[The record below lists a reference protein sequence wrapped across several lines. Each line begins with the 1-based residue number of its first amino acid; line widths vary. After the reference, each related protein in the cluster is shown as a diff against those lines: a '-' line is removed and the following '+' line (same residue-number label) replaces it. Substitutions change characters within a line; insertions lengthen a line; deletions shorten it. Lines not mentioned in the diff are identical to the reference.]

1 MSEVDAAIVAV
12 TVHPERA
19 RVTRRGRVRLAAGS
33 TELVVTGLPLALLV
47 DSVRVAG
54 HWAESVGAE
63 SVGVDPAGADS
74 VRAAAVRVVGVD
86 VAWRDLVDAPDDRV
100 RAAEAALRD
109 ARREVLAIEAADAGA
124 SAREQLLQRLALRSG
139 DRLAAALADGSAGIA
154 RVTEVGMAVA
164 AQLVEVAASRQAH
177 AERLVDAGRAVD
189 AARAELDRL
198 CHSGRQRRDVV
209 VVVEAD
215 AQGELELELTY
226 VVGGASWSPAYD
238 ARLAGDTVGLTW
250 FGVVTQS
257 TGEDWPAC
265 ELTLS
270 TARPAV
276 ATGVPELD
284 PWWVDV
290 RPPMMPMAAM
300 AAPAMAADSSDE
312 HAVAWKS
319 VRAVEAVAVESTV
332 SASWRLA
339 RPTAVAADGTP
350 HRTTVTSLELPARL
364 DHVTAP
370 ALGAEAHLRA
380 VVTNTGRTLLA
391 GPVSTFLDDAFVGT
405 TAIEQTAP
413 GGEIELAL
421 GVDDRVTVE
430 RELVERTAHKAR
442 FGTSR
447 GAVERWRI
455 TVTNGRV
462 TPARVTVRDRV
473 PVSRHADVKIVDVS
487 FAPEPAERDELGRVE
502 WVAGLDAG
510 ATWTADVRF
519 GVEHA
524 KDTAVTGWQ

>member
-1 MSEVDAAIVAV
+1 MDLTAPIVAV
-12 TVHPERA
+12 TVHPDRA
-19 RVTRRGRVRLAAGS
+19 RVTRRGRVEVAAGS
-33 TELVVTGLPLALLV
+33 TGLVVTGLPLSLLEE
-47 DSVRVAG
+47 SVRVAG
-54 HWAESVGAE
+54 RS
-63 SVGVDPAGADS
+63 
-74 VRAAAVRVVGVD
+74 AAAVRVVGVD

-109 ARREVLAIEAADAGA
+109 ALAEVQVLEGADAGDV
-124 SAREQLLQRLALRSG
+124 AREQMLQRLALRSG
-139 DRLAAALADGSAGIA
+139 DRLAAALADGSAGIG
-154 RVTEVGMAVA
+154 RVSEVGTAVS
-164 AQLVEVAASRQAH
+164 AQLVEVAVGRRAN
-177 AERLVDAGRAVD
+177 AERRREGQRAID

-198 CHSGRQRRDVV
+198 RNSGRQRRDVV
-209 VVVEAD
+209 VAVEAD
-215 AQGELELELTY
+215 DAVELELDLTY
-226 VVGGASWSPAYD
+226 VVHGAGWSSAYD
-238 ARLAGDTVGLTW
+238 ARLAGETLGLTW
-250 FGVVTQS
+250 FGMVTQS
-257 TGEDWPAC
+257 TGEDWPEC

-276 ATGVPELD
+276 TTGVPELD

-300 AAPAMAADSSDE
+300 PAAASFDMAAGGPE
-312 HAVAWKS
+312 RAVARKA
-319 VRAVEAVAVESTV
+319 VPAVEAVAVESTV

-339 RPTAVAADGTP
+339 RPTAVPGDGTP
-350 HRTTVTSLELPARL
+350 HRTTIAAFDLPARL

-380 VVTNTGRTLLA
+380 VVTNSGRTLLA

-405 TAIEQTAP
+405 TALEQTAP

-442 FGTSR
+442 FGSTR

-455 TVTNGRV
+455 TVTNGRT

-473 PVSRHADVKIVDVS
+473 PVSRNAEVKIVDVLL
-487 FAPEPAERDELGRVE
+487 APEPAGRDELGRVE
-502 WVAGLDAG
+502 WTATVDAG

-524 KDTAVTGWQ
+524 KDTPVSGWS

>member
-1 MSEVDAAIVAV
+1 MEVTAPIVAV

-19 RVTRRGRVRLAAGS
+19 RVTRRGRVELAAGS
-33 TELVVTGLPLALLV
+33 TELVVTGLPVSLLE

-54 HWAESVGAE
+54 RS
-63 SVGVDPAGADS
+63 GV
-74 VRAAAVRVVGVD
+74 AVRVVGVD
-86 VAWRDLVDAPDDRV
+86 VAWRDLVDAADDRV
-100 RAAEAALRD
+100 RAAEATERD
-109 ARREVLAIEAADAGA
+109 ALAEVLALEGADAGDA
-124 SAREQLLQRLALRSG
+124 AREQMLQRLSLRSG

-154 RVTEVGMAVA
+154 RVAEIGTAVS
-164 AQLVEVAASRQAH
+164 AQLVEVAASRRAN
-177 AERLVDAGRAVD
+177 AERRREGQRAID
-189 AARAELDRL
+189 AARAELKRL
-198 CHSGRQRRDVV
+198 RHSGRQRREVAV
-209 VVVEAD
+209 AVEAD
-215 AQGELELELTY
+215 AAGELELELDY
-226 VVGGASWSPAYD
+226 VVHGAGWSPAYD
-238 ARLAGDTVGLTW
+238 ARLAGETLALAW
-250 FGVVTQS
+250 FGMVTQS
-257 TGEDWPAC
+257 TGEDWPEC

-290 RPPMMPMAAM
+290 RPPMMPMAAVARSFG
-300 AAPAMAADSSDE
+300 AAAGGPE
-312 HAVAWKS
+312 RAVASKS
-319 VRAVEAVAVESTV
+319 VQAVEAIAVESTV

-339 RPTAVAADGTP
+339 RPTAVPGDGTP
-350 HRTTVTSLELPARL
+350 HRTTITSFDLPARL

-405 TAIEQTAP
+405 TTIEQTAP

-421 GVDDRVTVE
+421 GVDDQVTVE

-442 FGTSR
+442 FGSTR

-455 TVTNGRV
+455 TVTNGRT

-473 PVSRHADVKIVDVS
+473 PVSRHADVKIVDVLL
-487 FAPEPAERDELGRVE
+487 APEPAERDELGRAE
-502 WVAGLDAG
+502 WVAQIDAG

-524 KDTAVTGWQ
+524 KDTPVTGWR